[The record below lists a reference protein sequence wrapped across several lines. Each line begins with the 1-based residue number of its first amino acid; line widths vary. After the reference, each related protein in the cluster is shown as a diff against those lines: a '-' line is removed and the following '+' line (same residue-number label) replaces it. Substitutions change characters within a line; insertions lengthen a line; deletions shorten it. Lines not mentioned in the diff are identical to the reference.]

1 MRFGAIGRTKALFES
16 IRLLESF
23 NHELVFIVSAK
34 EEEFYDF
41 DKKNFINYSIKK
53 NIPFFD
59 NKLFLD
65 SKKIIEDLNAV
76 YMYFS

>member
-41 DKKNFINYSIKK
+41 DKKT
-53 NIPFFD
+53 
-59 NKLFLD
+59 L
-65 SKKIIEDLNAV
+65 
-76 YMYFS
+76 